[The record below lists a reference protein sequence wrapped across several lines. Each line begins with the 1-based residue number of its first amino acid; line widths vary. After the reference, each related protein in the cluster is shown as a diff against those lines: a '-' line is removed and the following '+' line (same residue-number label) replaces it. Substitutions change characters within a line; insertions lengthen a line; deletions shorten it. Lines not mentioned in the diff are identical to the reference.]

1 MVRRNQLLLSIFVPC
16 LCFAQP
22 TIGFAQSTD
31 GQILTTQIR
40 GVTFTIAAA
49 KHAGVSLNEV
59 SFPVK
64 SGTVAAV
71 DRGGPMSIEFGRPA
85 ASFSAFVTHTK
96 RVTVSAYDATGKL
109 LRSAISD
116 RDMVRRYDPAAGT
129 VTRVGGQFS
138 PSKTGESL
146 GGDGGPATRSRLFN
160 TGGPVF
166 DRAQI
171 EHKEEVFK

>member
-22 TIGFAQSTD
+22 TIGFEQSTD

-40 GVTFTIAAA
+40 GVTFTNAAA

-71 DRGGPMSIEFGRPA
+71 DRGGPMSIEFGRPT

-96 RVTVSAYDATGKL
+96 RVTVSAYEVAS
-109 LRSAISD
+109 LRYLRPRYGSAIRSGG
-116 RDMVRRYDPAAGT
+116 RNGNQSWRSIFAVKNRR
-129 VTRVGGQFS
+129 
-138 PSKTGESL
+138 KL
-146 GGDGGPATRSRLFN
+146 GG
-160 TGGPVF
+160 
-166 DRAQI
+166 
-171 EHKEEVFK
+171 